1 MIKLITII
9 KPFSGYVLAAWV
21 IMIIVISITPDL
33 PVLKVHTAK
42 KEIRLD
48 YLIHF
53 LEYSFMAF
61 MAYLAFSSRDFRISS
76 SRLLIIT
83 ACVILFAL
91 AEEFHQKIV
100 PGRTFNYK
108 DILSNMLG
116 IVTALGLFAVINRI
130 STRNEQ

>member
-1 MIKLITII
+1 MIRLITFL
-9 KPFSGYVLAAWV
+9 KPFSIYVLTAWV
-21 IMIIVISITPDL
+21 IMIIVISLTPDL

-53 LEYSFMAF
+53 CEYGFTAF
-61 MAYLAFSSRDFRISS
+61 MAYLAFSGKNFRIAGW
-76 SRLLIIT
+76 RLLLIT

-91 AEEFHQKIV
+91 AEEFHQKMV
-100 PGRTFNYK
+100 PGRTFNIR
-108 DILSNMLG
+108 DVLSNILG
-116 IVTALGLFAVINRI
+116 ISAALALFAVINRI